1 MEGISRSKTTMKLIL
16 QDNNVDTSRGV
27 GGIVFTIIVDVF
39 LLLVEIIGRVSSS
52 KSYISDLEAFASRT
66 NCKCRGFLHLFD
78 LFQ

>member
-39 LLLVEIIGRVSSS
+39 LLSVEIIGRVSSS
-52 KSYISDLEAFASRT
+52 KSYISDLEAFASLAT
-66 NCKCRGFLHLFD
+66 CKCRGFWHFSD

>member
-1 MEGISRSKTTMKLIL
+1 MEGISKSKTTMKLIL

-39 LLLVEIIGRVSSS
+39 LLSVEIIGRVSSS
-52 KSYISDLEAFASRT
+52 KSYISDLEAFASLT
-66 NCKCRGFLHLFD
+66 NCKCRGFLHFSD